1 MKKILIINRKVEIED
16 SIAELKRVA
25 EETGE
30 IQVSTGCFS
39 DINLLIDGEN
49 TCIKNEKTGEDLA
62 DFDKI
67 LCITTAPFERRHI
80 FNAYGCYCR
89 KKGVI
94 MADDTFANASGKL
107 YEMWRCWEHDVVVPK
122 TAYGTKEFLGK
133 CLVENFGG
141 IGVFKSIRGTKG
153 QDNYLVHSPEEI
165 SKIVDDNPDI
175 EFILQEFIPNDG
187 DYRIVTLGFEPYM
200 AIYRSSGGKDHR
212 NNTSLGGSA
221 KIIPLEEVDPEILEM
236 SRMAAKA
243 TNKRFAGVDVI
254 THRDTGKNYILEV
267 NHTPQVVTGAFIE
280 EKYKVLRYYFLVD
293 GQ

>member
-1 MKKILIINRKVEIED
+1 MKKILLINRKIEIEEN
-16 SIAELKRVA
+16 IAELKRVA

-30 IQVSTGCFS
+30 VQVSTGCFS

-49 TCIKNEKTGEDLA
+49 SYIKNEKTGEDLA

-107 YEMWRCWEHDVVVPK
+107 YEMWRCWEHDVPVPK

-133 CLVENFGG
+133 CLQENFGG
-141 IGVFKSIRGTKG
+141 VGVLKSIRGTKG
-153 QDNYLVHSPEEI
+153 QDNYLVYSAEEV
-165 SKIVDDNPDI
+165 SKIVDENPDI
-175 EFILQEFIPNDG
+175 EFILQEFIPNTG
-187 DYRIVTLGFEPYM
+187 DYRIVTLGFEPYL

-221 KIIPLEEVDPEILEM
+221 KIIPLEEVDKEILDM
-236 SRMAAKA
+236 SIKAAKA

-267 NHTPQVVTGAFIE
+267 NHTPQVVTGAFTD
-280 EKYKVLRYYFLVD
+280 EKFKVLRDYFLVD
-293 GQ
+293 GR